1 MPPGAHVLGPL
12 HQRMPAPQPF
22 DKMGGARLQSSG
34 LVDVS
39 SDLTAVFLVRDGDT
53 LDRRAFFGHLMQR
66 TSAGLVPIT
75 ILHYHPSH
83 KGLHLRVNCGSLQ
96 DYTER
101 LLPGA
106 PELALAT
113 PQGLDPASDWDR
125 KRLVVEFCRR
135 CGIRIAPDD
144 DQLI

>member
-1 MPPGAHVLGPL
+1 
-12 HQRMPAPQPF
+12 MPAPQPF